1 MNKSTILF
9 YASLASVIISIAI
22 YSGDAGLSKVNGIF
36 VGLWAPTLMALSN
49 RYKEYCILS
58 SECKRGTLPAVGD
71 CVTNPSN
78 L

>member
-9 YASLASVIISIAI
+9 YASLASVIISISI

-49 RYKEYCILS
+49 RYK
-58 SECKRGTLPAVGD
+58 
-71 CVTNPSN
+71 
-78 L
+78 